1 MSNNP
6 VVHFEMPYENAERLQ
21 AFYRS
26 VFGWQMNALGAEMGN
41 YVLAGTTETDAK
53 NMVTAPGTIN
63 GGFAPKSDMYNKP
76 NVVIAVKDIA
86 AAMQSVTGAGGTV
99 HGEPIEIPGVGMYVH
114 FTDTEGN
121 RVSLLQPAARQG

>member
-6 VVHFEMPYENAERLQ
+6 VVHFEMPYQDAERLQ

-26 VFGWQMNALGAEMGN
+26 AFGWQMNALGAEMGN
-41 YVLAGTTETDAK
+41 YILAQTAETDEN
-53 NMVTAPGTIN
+53 NMVRDPGTIN
-63 GGFAPKSDMYNKP
+63 GGFAPKSETYGQP
-76 NVVIAVKDIA
+76 NIVIAVNDVA

-99 HGEPIEIPGVGMYVH
+99 HGEPVEIPGIGMYVN

-121 RVSLLQPAARQG
+121 RVSMLQPAATRG